1 MIKIL
6 MEDFGVQL
14 KWIKIWTILVA
25 KVTGVTADHHVLQ
38 QFQEQSQQR
47 HQLFLQQRHQG
58 PQDDQ
63 QGEQQ
68 QGEQQQEEQQDD
80 QHQE

>member
-14 KWIKIWTILVA
+14 KWMKIWTILVA
-25 KVTGVTADHHVLQ
+25 KVTGVIVDHHVLQ
-38 QFQEQSQQR
+38 QYPEQSQQH
-47 HQLFLQQRHQG
+47 HQLFLQQRHQI

-63 QGEQQ
+63 QGDQQ
-68 QGEQQQEEQQDD
+68 QGDQQEDQQDD